1 MTHFHGL
8 WARLVEVVV
17 LVRELLDHVQLVS
30 FDIALEHFRRGV
42 KMENAVRVNGSLVV
56 TLISGQALDHYA

>member
-1 MTHFHGL
+1 
-8 WARLVEVVV
+8 LVEIVVV
-17 LVRELLDHVQLVS
+17 VRELLDHVQLVGL
-30 FDIALEHFRRGV
+30 DIALEHFRCGV